1 MTSSVSSTGA
11 SMRRRPAKA
20 LGQHFLLD
28 VQVIDRILEAGDL
41 KATDLVVEIG
51 PGRGVLTAK
60 LVHQAGRVVAV
71 EVDPYLAETL
81 PRQVG
86 NPSNL
91 QVVSDDGRSC
101 DYRSLVPAGSS
112 WKVLANLPYYA
123 ANPIVRRLL
132 EEEPRPE
139 LLVVMVQQEVGQSMA
154 AGPGKMNLL
163 SLAVQFYGDASL
175 VCTVPPSAFRP
186 PPKVHSALVRIDVKP
201 QPLLPA
207 EEAPAFFK
215 LAKAA
220 FSAPR
225 KQLHNALSRGLNI
238 TPAEGM
244 QIVGEASL
252 DPMRR
257 PGTLALD
264 EWVVLYRSWI
274 GLGPLEA

>member
-1 MTSSVSSTGA
+1 MTTSVPSTGTT
-11 SMRRRPAKA
+11 SRRRPSRA

-28 VQVIDRILEAGDL
+28 QEVADRILEAGDL
-41 KATDLVVEIG
+41 QPTDLVVEIG
-51 PGRGVLTAK
+51 PGRGALTAK
-60 LVHQAGRVVAV
+60 LVQRAGRVVAV
-71 EVDPYLAETL
+71 EVDARLSEAL
-81 PRQVG
+81 PHQMG
-86 NPSNL
+86 EPQNL
-91 QVVSDDGRSC
+91 QVVCDDARSC
-101 DYRSLVPAGSS
+101 DYNSLAPTGVP
-112 WKVLANLPYYA
+112 WKVIANLPFYA

-139 LLVVMVQQEVGQSMA
+139 LLVVMVQLEVGHSMVA
-154 AGPGKMNLL
+154 PPGKMNFL

-186 PPKVHSALVRIDVKP
+186 SPKVHSAVVRIDVRP
-201 QPLLPA
+201 SPLLSP

-220 FSAPR
+220 FAAPR

-238 TPAEGM
+238 APSEGLR
-244 QIVGEASL
+244 ILERGSI

-264 EWVVLYRSWI
+264 EWVTLYRSW
-274 GLGPLEA
+274 LEA